1 MDPKSIFEHTL
12 DKVGGFRN
20 DQTQLSFSAPLHST
34 VTIMAYEGRIVSRH
48 GTSGGFQM
56 GCFADRMAFV
66 LDAPTTPYNAD
77 VDATGRWKAYAPMN
91 IRAAYPVTCALELQ
105 TTEYDDAKTYAIDNY
120 LTARTGDT
128 DQTNGGILTNTAA
141 GSTALTLPER
151 GSGTTRTIVGM
162 VSRLPNTLRTQN
174 KVLAFFTLFR
184 PGSTNSTSSD

>member
-20 DQTQLSFSAPLHST
+20 DQTQLSFSAPMHSS
-34 VTIMAYEGRIVSRH
+34 VTIMAFEGRIVHRH
-48 GTSGGFQM
+48 SSGNFAM
-56 GCFADRMAFV
+56 GCKADKMAFV

-77 VDATGRWKAYAPMN
+77 VSVTKRWKAYEPMN
-91 IRAAYPVTCALELQ
+91 VRAAYPVTCALELQ

-128 DQTNGGILTNTAA
+128 DQTNGGVLTNTSG

-162 VSRLPNTLRTQN
+162 VSRTPNTLRTEN
-174 KVLAFFTLFR
+174 KVLGFFTYFR
-184 PGSTNSTSSD
+184 PGSTDSGSSD